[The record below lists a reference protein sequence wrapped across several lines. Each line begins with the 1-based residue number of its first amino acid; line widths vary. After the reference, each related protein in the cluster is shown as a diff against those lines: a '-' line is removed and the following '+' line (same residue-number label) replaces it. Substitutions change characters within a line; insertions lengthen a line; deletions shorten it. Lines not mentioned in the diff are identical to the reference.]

1 MEINMRSS
9 VGDES
14 QFHKVFPLA
23 ETTKQ
28 SWKMTSFDHVY
39 ARHNTTYIIHQDSA
53 EFMLPIVQKWREI
66 VK

>member
-39 ARHNTTYIIHQDSA
+39 ARHNTTYIIHQNSA
-53 EFMLPIVQKWREI
+53 EFMLPIVQKWKEI